1 VLSNIARPCYLVNV
15 PTTDPTATP
24 RRTDGQRTHAAILD
38 AAMRLASIEGLG
50 SLSLGRLAKELE
62 ISKSGVFAHFRSKR
76 RLQLET
82 IEAAERV
89 FAREVVAPGLDA
101 PAGLAQLEGLCEAY
115 LSYVERRVFP
125 GGCFFAQLLAEFD
138 APAGALHDAVAEGQS
153 GWLDMMTGLVRDARS
168 QGELDPATDARQLAF
183 ELYASL
189 ELANYLSTLYR
200 DADAIERGRT
210 AVRAAIARAKSV
222 ARDAG

>member
-1 VLSNIARPCYLVNV
+1 
-15 PTTDPTATP
+15 
-24 RRTDGQRTHAAILD
+24 
-38 AAMRLASIEGLG
+38 
-50 SLSLGRLAKELE
+50 
-62 ISKSGVFAHFRSKR
+62 
-76 RLQLET
+76 
-82 IEAAERV
+82 V
-89 FAREVVAPGLDA
+89 FAREVVEPGLDA

-115 LSYVERRVFP
+115 LSYVERGVFP

-138 APAGALHDAVAEGQS
+138 APAGALHDTVAEGQS

-210 AVRAAIARAKSV
+210 AVRAAIARAKPV
-222 ARDAG
+222 AGDAGNP